1 MLYLTLPLKCEVWH
15 AIKPGSTH
23 HFYSPL
29 KVSCT
34 KSGRWPLL
42 YYCSFLCVLHF
53 NVESFVFSLIF
64 EIRRGTVLVYPK
76 FMYLVFMLHLLFS
89 WCFVWWLVCFC
100 VCVAFRCCVVVLLLY
115 LMRFAW
121 FWFVTPILFFVHG
134 FMSFEQRYTTVAF
147 IYKNFQM

>member
-15 AIKPGSTH
+15 ATKPGSTH

-64 EIRRGTVLVYPK
+64 EILRPDVARYLSIPNSCIWFSCYICYSRGVLSDAWSV
-76 FMYLVFMLHLLFS
+76 S
-89 WCFVWWLVCFC
+89 
-100 VCVAFRCCVVVLLLY
+100 VCVTFRCYVVVLLLY
-115 LMRFAW
+115 LMRFPR
-121 FWFVTPILFFVHG
+121 F
-134 FMSFEQRYTTVAF
+134 
-147 IYKNFQM
+147 